1 VCTPELLLNW
11 ALYDESIGY
20 SESSEDSVSNDSI
33 TCIEGVRNSR
43 WNNGNWSHELF
54 PGVLLPTN
62 YILVKTRMTVLQETT
77 LRRRHF
83 ARMLES
89 MIATSALFTIV
100 CFPIAAMAQ
109 SPSCGLEQPN
119 PTCGVESPCPSCG
132 CESPLLKPEHSAP
145 IKGPVCYR
153 PRSLSFAEKFLKHL
167 DRVGDQVEWE
177 ASRKSSPTCSC
188 GANNPASTLGPS
200 CGCES
205 ATPSAGAGM
214 PSCGCGPSV
223 PFGLPNAT
231 SRNNAST
238 YAVQPFVNNP
248 GRAGQGGQPGSSAS
262 ATPMFP
268 NKPKESQAI
277 GKISDNGTVGP
288 KIEKPVAAPVPK
300 NQKTDDAKPAP
311 VKPQLPTPEAKTEI
325 PESKT
330 ENAVER
336 GPTPTTPSIGL
347 PQTPNSSPVDSLPV
361 LQPTPTED
369 NKSLPSEN
377 QTPSLPPAL
386 PQSQD
391 EIPDVLIDPF
401 KDDAS
406 WKGNR
411 NRLNG
416 VRLTSGE
423 AINPLRPKTGVAGKS
438 QPKLL
443 PTPHND
449 DVAASDEL
457 PPVLVK
463 QKVIS
468 RYQTGAAD
476 SNPKVNRVAVPT
488 KRD

>member
-1 VCTPELLLNW
+1 
-11 ALYDESIGY
+11 
-20 SESSEDSVSNDSI
+20 
-33 TCIEGVRNSR
+33 
-43 WNNGNWSHELF
+43 
-54 PGVLLPTN
+54 
-62 YILVKTRMTVLQETT
+62 
-77 LRRRHF
+77 
-83 ARMLES
+83 
-89 MIATSALFTIV
+89 
-100 CFPIAAMAQ
+100 
-109 SPSCGLEQPN
+109 
-119 PTCGVESPCPSCG
+119 
-132 CESPLLKPEHSAP
+132 
-145 IKGPVCYR
+145 
-153 PRSLSFAEKFLKHL
+153 
-167 DRVGDQVEWE
+167 
-177 ASRKSSPTCSC
+177 
-188 GANNPASTLGPS
+188 
-200 CGCES
+200 
-205 ATPSAGAGM
+205 M